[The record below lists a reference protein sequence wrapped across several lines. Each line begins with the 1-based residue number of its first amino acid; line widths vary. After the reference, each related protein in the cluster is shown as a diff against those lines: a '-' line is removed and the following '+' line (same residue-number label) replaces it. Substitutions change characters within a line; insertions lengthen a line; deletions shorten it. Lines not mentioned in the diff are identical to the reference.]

1 MNIKDAI
8 KARHSVRQFQDR
20 QIANDLRNELNDA
33 IAEANLESGLHIQ
46 IIYDEPECFDSL
58 LAHYG
63 KFHNVKNYIAI
74 VGNIYLSK
82 LEESGGYYGQKL
94 VLLAQQLGLN
104 TCWVGGSFGK
114 KKCKA
119 VLENNEKLLCVIA
132 IGYGENSGTFRK
144 TKSLEKLCDVEEADM
159 PVWFR
164 NGMIAAMMAPTALNQ
179 QKFFVSIDGD
189 DPVITTKGGMMTQI
203 DLGIVKYNFEAASG
217 HKCK

>member
-119 VLENNEKLLCVIA
+119 VLENN
-132 IGYGENSGTFRK
+132 
-144 TKSLEKLCDVEEADM
+144 
-159 PVWFR
+159 
-164 NGMIAAMMAPTALNQ
+164 
-179 QKFFVSIDGD
+179 
-189 DPVITTKGGMMTQI
+189 
-203 DLGIVKYNFEAASG
+203 
-217 HKCK
+217 